1 VPAVFVRDR
10 LTWLAYLLLA
20 WFAYLQAAPGLVIP
34 HLRDELDI
42 GYTLGGL
49 HVAAFAAGALVSG
62 LMSSWVEQA
71 LGRRR
76 LLWSSAAL
84 MAAGAAGLAAAPVVA
99 ATLSSVLVMG
109 LGGGLLLATIQ
120 ATLADHHGDLRTV
133 ALTEANVA
141 ASLAY
146 VVLVGA
152 FWCVAALDAGWR
164 TALLVSLAV
173 PLVAWVAD
181 RRVAIAAPA
190 PPAEGHGRLPA
201 IFWVAAAVLV
211 SCTAA
216 EWCITAWGASFVDEA
231 LDLSADDAVS
241 LMVGYFVGVLV
252 GRVVGSRLARRHDP
266 APLLGAALVVAA
278 VGFLVLWPASAPAQ
292 GIVGLALLGVG
303 LGNLFPM
310 AVSLAVSLAPT
321 QASRASGRAVAVT
334 SLAVML
340 SPLVVGTLADATS
353 LHAALGAVPVLLGLA
368 ATGLLVVRQGR
379 RAATATTPV

>member
-1 VPAVFVRDR
+1 MPAAFTRDR

-42 GYTLGGL
+42 GYTVGGL
-49 HVAAFAAGALVSG
+49 HVAAFAAGALASG
-62 LMSSWVEQA
+62 LVSSWVEQA
-71 LGRRR
+71 VGRRR

-84 MAAGAAGLAAAPVVA
+84 MGLGAAGLTAGPVVA
-99 ATLSSVLVMG
+99 ATLLAVLVMG
-109 LGGGLLLATIQ
+109 LGGGMLLATIQ

-152 FWCVAALDAGWR
+152 FWLVAVLGAGWR
-164 TALLVSLAV
+164 AALLASLVV
-173 PLVAWVAD
+173 PLVAWAAN
-181 RRVAIAAPA
+181 RGLAIDAPA

-201 IFWVAAAVLV
+201 LFWVAAGVLV
-211 SCTAA
+211 CCTAA

-231 LDLSADDAVS
+231 VDVSADDAVT
-241 LMVGYFVGVLV
+241 LMVGYFGGVLV

-266 APLLGAALVVAA
+266 ALLLGVALVVAA
-278 VGFLVLWPASAPAQ
+278 VGFVVLWPSGVPVQAVA
-292 GIVGLALLGVG
+292 GLALLGLGV
-303 LGNLFPM
+303 GNLFPM
-310 AVSLAVSLAPT
+310 ALSLAVSLAPE
-321 QASRASGRAVAVT
+321 QAARASGRAVAVT

-340 SPLVVGTLADATS
+340 SPLLVGSLADATS
-353 LHAALGAVPVLLGLA
+353 LHAALAVVPVTLALA
-368 ATGLLVVRQGR
+368 AAGLLVVRQGR
-379 RAATATTPV
+379 RARVSTPV